1 MAFSR
6 QGTYLHALARYLGT
20 LNSLRQV
27 LLLPTVI
34 STYNLIA
41 YSSCHPFNITEHTL
55 STILQDISEELSS
68 DDVLIIMEHF
78 LGVDYGSDC
87 GMQVEKIVELVL
99 KGLDADNS
107 GTLAFPEIEDQIR
120 SKQVMLHPADIRI
133 ENQAGISMKFSCRS
147 FMDRKLAMDPSI
159 SPTSLIATFD
169 NIRHNGRRQITPD
182 VSTIEAAKKDGIII
196 AVPGCKIIDVPV
208 LVYQSLMVHLKSLK
222 FARRRRRRTRDNDSQ
237 NASGFEPY
245 LTLVPISEGLDSVTI
260 QARSPLT
267 VTAETPINIRV
278 VKTADLGPLHGR
290 KANRERD
297 HTVNLA
303 KRNLDFYF
311 KQLAAEAPIV
321 FERNNLKPGT
331 KIGLPINIMLSSS
344 FHFLLVGDV
353 AKDGNMFWR
362 EPVLLTKNFLFNPRH
377 ISEVAR
383 CHAASGISVQR
394 NRLNVHKSSRSSRA
408 SSKKASKIRTAW
420 DSTIVVMPSF
430 VLTNALPF
438 NIQFRCWQ
446 LPAKTEDW
454 KKADLFAGGP
464 TPSKSKL
471 RTKVVGTDEI
481 GSSDE
486 ELTPSAAP
494 GTGGRRYARHRKL
507 HSHAFEGTANQQ
519 NQAFV
524 NVDNASS
531 GANVLLNGI
540 NTKEKLYIQIAQ
552 NVSSEN
558 NIDPLLWTEPL
569 CVDMKKLRCGGN
581 RFGSMTL
588 PVLKGTIGDDADY
601 YLDVSVEHGVPYCSI
616 YAPYWLNNKTGMK
629 MMLKFSGRDDTMY
642 DGGSGGLPIMA
653 MCHVSGRKEK
663 NDQREVSI
671 IPLEGASLEG
681 LTTWW
686 DESTNGQL
694 VMNPPPLN
702 SKGKS
707 LVEWSKG
714 ISLDAVGQLGECRCK
729 QLIFGVSIETLTGA
743 FYRTNSIVFTPR
755 FIVKNCMH
763 IPITILP
770 VAGTMADVER
780 LAKRMTDYGLG
791 ETLQRWKMRPDAF
804 TELQMDQSTVVYQ
817 FEDASKHK
825 SENDK
830 HRYYLIRIDADTW
843 DYMEQ
848 W

>member
-1 MAFSR
+1 
-6 QGTYLHALARYLGT
+6 
-20 LNSLRQV
+20 
-27 LLLPTVI
+27 
-34 STYNLIA
+34 
-41 YSSCHPFNITEHTL
+41 
-55 STILQDISEELSS
+55 
-68 DDVLIIMEHF
+68 MEHF
-78 LGVDYGSDC
+78 LGVDYGDET
-87 GMQVEKIVELVL
+87 GMQMEKMIESVI
-99 KGLDADNS
+99 KTLDADDS
-107 GTLAFPEIEDQIR
+107 GTLSFPEIEEQIR
-120 SKQVMLHPADIRI
+120 AKQIMLNPAHIRI
-133 ENQAGISMKFSCRS
+133 ENQTGVSMKFCCRS
-147 FMDRKLAMDPSI
+147 FMDRRLIKDPSI

-169 NIRHNGRRQITPD
+169 TIRHNGRRQVSPD
-182 VSTIEAAKKDGIII
+182 VSSIDAAKKDGIII

-208 LVYQSLMVHLKSLK
+208 LVYQSVMVHLKSLK
-222 FARRRRRRTRDNDSQ
+222 FARRRRRRTREEDTQ

-260 QARSPLT
+260 HARSPLT

-278 VKTADLGPLHGR
+278 VKVADLGPLHGR
-290 KANRERD
+290 KANREKDRI
-297 HTVNLA
+297 VNLA

-311 KQLAAEAPIV
+311 KQLTAEAPIV
-321 FERNNLKPGT
+321 FERNNLEPGT

-344 FHFLLVGDV
+344 YHFLLIGDV
-353 AKDGNMFWR
+353 AKDSNVFWR

-377 ISEVAR
+377 ISEVSR
-383 CHAASGISVQR
+383 CHAASGVSVQR
-394 NRLNVHKSSRSSRA
+394 NRLNVHRSSRSRHSG
-408 SSKKASKIRTAW
+408 SKKASKTRTAW

-446 LPAKTEDW
+446 LPTKTDDW
-454 KKADLFAGGP
+454 KKADIFAGAQ
-464 TPSKSKL
+464 TPSKAKA
-471 RTKVVGTDEI
+471 RRAKIAAKD
-481 GSSDE
+481 GSSSSDDE
-486 ELTPSAAP
+486 LMSSAATP
-494 GTGGRRYARHRKL
+494 GTGGRRYTRHRKI
-507 HSHAFEGTANQQ
+507 HSHAFEGAGTQQ
-519 NQAFV
+519 NQAFI

-531 GANVLLNGI
+531 GADVLLNGI

-552 NVSSEN
+552 DVASEHSL
-558 NIDPLLWTEPL
+558 DSLLWTEPL

-581 RFGSMTL
+581 RSGLMTL
-588 PVLKGTIGDDADY
+588 PVIKGTIGDDADFF
-601 YLDVSVEHGVPYCSI
+601 LDVTVEHGIPYCNI

-653 MCHVSGRKEK
+653 MTHVAGKKEK

-681 LTTWW
+681 LNTWW
-686 DESTNGQL
+686 DESANGQL

-714 ISLDAVGQLGECRCK
+714 IGLDAVGQLGECKCK
-729 QLIFGVSIETLTGA
+729 KFIFGVSIETLTGA

-770 VAGTMADVER
+770 VSGIMPDVER
-780 LAKRMTDYGLG
+780 LAKRMTEHGLFS
-791 ETLQRWKMRPDAF
+791 TLRKWKMRPDAF
-804 TELQMDQSTVVYQ
+804 TELHLDQSTVVYQ

-830 HRYYLIRIDADTW
+830 HRFYLIRIDADTW